1 MPWGT
6 ERVFDMTLQ
15 RLQQLDWRPALLPAL
30 WDVDRPEDLSRL
42 AALNI
47 LI

>member
-1 MPWGT
+1 L
-6 ERVFDMTLQ
+6 TLK
-15 RLQQLDWRPALLPAL
+15 RLQQLEVSPALLPEL
-30 WDVDRPEDLSRL
+30 WDVDRPEDLHRL